1 MQRLV
6 LALSGVLALSA
17 CADEPTRAELEAECS
32 PEFLLQ
38 YDMDALDT
46 QYAPTVEAAA
56 AYGIEDAELDLSA
69 EANLCLEYKDQYEVQ
84 QQSYEAMSS
93 QVEAEAN
100 AAALS
105 VGATRIDRNLRW
117 VTYEIDEDSNVGE
130 YDIPTGWINYTGT
143 YSADGEIWRTPNST
157 DLTVRGDYFKVDTG
171 SSWKVSIAYPF

>member
-6 LALSGVLALSA
+6 LALSGVLALGA
-17 CADEPTRAELEAECS
+17 CANEPTRAELEAECS

-69 EANLCLEYKDQYEVQ
+69 EANLCLDYMDQYEVH

-117 VTYEIDEDSNVGE
+117 VTYEIDEDTNVGE
-130 YDIPTGWINYTGT
+130 YDIPTGWINFTST
-143 YSADGEIWRTPNST
+143 YSADGEVWRTPDFSELRMG
-157 DLTVRGDYFKVDTG
+157 DDYFKVDTD
-171 SSWKVSIAYPF
+171 SSWRVSIAYPF

>member
-6 LALSGVLALSA
+6 LAFSGVLALGA
-17 CADEPTRAELEAECS
+17 CANEPTRAELEAECS

-69 EANLCLEYKDQYEVQ
+69 EANLCLDYKDQYEVQ

-100 AAALS
+100 ARELAASLPAEVGAVVAEQRAALLD
-105 VGATRIDRNLRW
+105 G
-117 VTYEIDEDSNVGE
+117 
-130 YDIPTGWINYTGT
+130 
-143 YSADGEIWRTPNST
+143 ADGVVPLSQVWGVLKALLLRCSPP
-157 DLTVRGDYFKVDTG
+157 RPFG
-171 SSWKVSIAYPF
+171 YPSNPRA